1 MSATFAMWSR
11 LITRR
16 HFAGSCCHRTSLIRI
31 RLVRH
36 LREKTLDDFIRQ
48 MGSHPAGRSVV
59 TRVTKKCRFN
69 IEINDLWVA
78 STLVDSHVRMI
89 VLGSKDAL
97 EIHSKLLSA
106 LANHKR
112 LQIMQ
117 IISEQEVGV
126 GDLAKKVG
134 LSQSALSQ
142 HLARLRNEQL
152 VVTRRDAQN
161 VYYST
166 NHAGVRTILNSL
178 KSIGRS
184 APEDQP
190 KTKIIEMGSE
200 G

>member
-1 MSATFAMWSR
+1 
-11 LITRR
+11 
-16 HFAGSCCHRTSLIRI
+16 
-31 RLVRH
+31 
-36 LREKTLDDFIRQ
+36 
-48 MGSHPAGRSVV
+48 
-59 TRVTKKCRFN
+59 
-69 IEINDLWVA
+69 
-78 STLVDSHVRMI
+78 MI
-89 VLGSKDAL
+89 GLGSKDAL

-166 NHAGVRTILNSL
+166 NHAGFRTILNSL
-178 KSIGRS
+178 KSIERS
-184 APEDQP
+184 APEDKP
-190 KTKIIEMGSE
+190 KTNLIETGQ
-200 G
+200 